1 QLSWADEAVVAGA
14 RLVTAFYATSDG
26 LAYTGA
32 ALAATAGI
40 LTTRYGRLVLSALRG
55 QPKQ

>member
-1 QLSWADEAVVAGA
+1 MPSSSRPSKGA
-14 RLVTAFYATSDG
+14 TPNPWHL

-55 QPKQ
+55 QPKRQ